1 MIRYDVIMSDAYF
14 HQKREVAK
22 VEDDGS
28 GHMPLHTQQRLEV
41 DIRQNLNNK

>member
-28 GHMPLHTQQRLEV
+28 GHTQQRLEV